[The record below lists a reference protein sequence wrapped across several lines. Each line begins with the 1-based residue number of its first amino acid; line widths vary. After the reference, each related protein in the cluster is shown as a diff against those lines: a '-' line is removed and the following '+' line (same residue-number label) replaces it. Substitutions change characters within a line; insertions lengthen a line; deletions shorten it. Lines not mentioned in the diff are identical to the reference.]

1 MTMHKYFLIFLY
13 TLMITLTSWSQDKWS
28 LERCI
33 QRAIDNNIQLK
44 QNKVQTDQAA
54 LTLQQSKLNQL
65 PSLSGSS
72 GYSFNF
78 GRNVDPLTNSYKS
91 EVFSGNNWGIS
102 SGALLYGGGQIR
114 TNIALNNSLLEER
127 KLRNQQSLNE
137 VQLNVVLAF
146 MNILFEEER
155 LNNSQAQLAISQSAL
170 ERMMRLIQ
178 AGAQPENARYD
189 LEAQIA
195 LNEQSVVGSEN
206 NLTQALLSLKTL
218 LLLDADYNLVIER
231 PEIEIPTDVD
241 PDIFTFADVYRSA
254 LNTQPSMQADEWLLK
269 SSQLAINLAKTQLQP
284 TLSLGGSVNTAYSN
298 KGLRVVGT
306 STVRQPFD
314 AIFNNDKYTFEV
326 ESTIPITDKSSYWQQ
341 FSDNLGYGL
350 GLNLNIPIYNRG
362 SVRTR
367 IKSAELDL
375 NSTALQVEQNK
386 ENLKATIQRAIAD
399 AKASKRAFNA
409 AQKTLDA
416 QKISYENI
424 QKRLDLGSANTYEL
438 IEAKN
443 RFDSAANSLIINKYD
458 YLFRLKVIDYY
469 LGKPLKI

>member
-1 MTMHKYFLIFLY
+1 MRRYFIVFSY
-13 TLMITLTSWSQDKWS
+13 VLMSLTVWSQDKWS

-33 QRAIDNNIQLK
+33 QRALDNNIQLK
-44 QNKVQTDQAA
+44 QNKVQADQAA
-54 LTLQQSKLNQL
+54 LTLHQSKLNQL

-91 EVFSGNNWGIS
+91 EVFSGNNWGLS
-102 SGALLYGGGQIR
+102 SGALVYGGGQLR
-114 TNIALNNSLLEER
+114 TNIALNQSLLEER
-127 KLRNQQSLNE
+127 KLRNQQSQNDI
-137 VQLNVVLAF
+137 QLNVVLAF

-155 LNNSQAQLAISQSAL
+155 LNNSRAQLAISQNAL

-178 AGAQPENARYD
+178 AGSQPENARYD
-189 LEAQIA
+189 LDAQIA
-195 LNEQSVVGSEN
+195 LNEQTVIGSEN
-206 NLTQALLSLKTL
+206 NLTQALLNLKTL

-231 PEIEIPTDVD
+231 PEVDIPADVD
-241 PDIFTFADVYRSA
+241 PDVYTFSDVYQSA
-254 LNTQPSMQADEWLLK
+254 LNTQPSMQADELLIK
-269 SSQLAINLAKTQLQP
+269 SSKLAINLAKTQLQP

-298 KGLRVVGT
+298 KGLHIVGT
-306 STVRQPFD
+306 SSVRQPFE
-314 AIFNNDKYTFEV
+314 AFFNNDKYTFEV
-326 ESTIPITDKSSYWQQ
+326 ESTIPITEKASYWQQ

-350 GLNLNIPIYNRG
+350 GVNLNIPIYNRG

-367 IKSAELDL
+367 IKSAEMDL
-375 NSTALQVEQNK
+375 TTTTLQVEQNK
-386 ENLKATIQRAIAD
+386 ENLKSTIQRAIAD
-399 AKASKRAFNA
+399 AKASKRAYNA
-409 AQKTLDA
+409 AQKTLEA